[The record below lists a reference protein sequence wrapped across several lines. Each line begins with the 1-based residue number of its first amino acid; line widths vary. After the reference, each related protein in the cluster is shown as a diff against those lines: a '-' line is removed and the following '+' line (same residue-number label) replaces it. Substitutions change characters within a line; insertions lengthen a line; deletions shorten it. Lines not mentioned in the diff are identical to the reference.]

1 MYDKT
6 DEIASQRK
14 LFLFPERGVYCF
26 LDALCS
32 RPQNKSLSV
41 SATQRELVVNGL
53 SPYSKY
59 FVLFTPRDQ
68 IGLGPDGF
76 NGSVCTKPG
85 TPTAAPN
92 IALISFTN
100 TSATFNLSAGDITPL
115 SDNSFSCPGSY
126 KPPEHLFGPFL
137 GFRLALEMLFFRSVV
152 NVTLLNNQT
161 ESYTIEQLLPHTSYR
176 VNVSISNGRT
186 FGPPS
191 VLNFT
196 TREGLPDPPL
206 LQVESRST
214 DSFRVS
220 LTSSDN
226 RGVVL
231 GYLIKWAECSNSS
244 VVGLAETQEAY
255 FAIQGLRNATCYQM
269 QAAARTSVGLG
280 DFSLLT
286 QDFTSCPGRFVPS
299 HFTLV
304 DLQYFLVLSNLRVI
318 SSINL
323 QNG

>member
-1 MYDKT
+1 MSHYST
-6 DEIASQRK
+6 TK
-14 LFLFPERGVYCF
+14 LRYLLCDIIIVSFL
-26 LDALCS
+26 
-32 RPQNKSLSV
+32 K
-41 SATQRELVVNGL
+41 
-53 SPYSKY
+53 
-59 FVLFTPRDQ
+59 
-68 IGLGPDGF
+68 
-76 NGSVCTKPG
+76 
-85 TPTAAPN
+85 
-92 IALISFTN
+92 
-100 TSATFNLSAGDITPL
+100 
-115 SDNSFSCPGSY
+115 
-126 KPPEHLFGPFL
+126 
-137 GFRLALEMLFFRSVV
+137 
-152 NVTLLNNQT
+152 
-161 ESYTIEQLLPHTSYR
+161 SYTIEQLLPHTSYR

-244 VVGLAETQEAY
+244 VVGSAETQEAY

-299 HFTLV
+299 HFTLHIFPFHGV
-304 DLQYFLVLSNLRVI
+304 NLLGGHEIVLNFTVRSVCRPRDCKIDWPCQEFGATSNVLQLDLDHLAEMFYRPVGFGEFSDKAIGGIIGAVFAIFLMLCCVGALSI
-318 SSINL
+318 FY
-323 QNG
+323 